1 MKMTQQEM
9 ADHLGVSRNYINMVE
24 NGAKPFSKK
33 LARKLSESVN
43 KLSTYRKPESGQ
55 GGLLSEKDTL
65 YITKGEADAILERLS
80 NIETLLL
87 ELLARKKNG

>member
-33 LARKLSESVN
+33 LARKLSEVAG
-43 KLSTYRKPESGQ
+43 KPPVYRKQQDDAGV
-55 GGLLSEKDTL
+55 LFEKDGL
-65 YITKGEADAILERLS
+65 YITQGEAKAILERLS

-87 ELLARKKNG
+87 ELLAEKRKG